1 MIKIIYEDNEKLIVD
16 KKAGQLSQ
24 SGKGMDLDLVSEVL
38 TYRKRKG
45 EDVYAAIINRLDR
58 PVAGLVLFAKT
69 KEAAAK
75 YSKEVQDKGSISK
88 VYEAYV
94 YGKFDCK
101 KETLTDYLIHDKVNN
116 TSSVWDGGVQNSGGA
131 ENFGGVQ
138 NSGDEQNC
146 GYMQNSQDVKNA
158 KSVQNSQIPQEA
170 KESRLEYEVLSY
182 DEATNV
188 SKIAVKLLTGRH
200 HQIRVQ
206 FASRGHVIIG
216 DYKYLD
222 MANEK
227 LGGEAISKETF
238 DELSRKCRIR
248 RNTIALAAVELEL
261 EGKKFRTELK

>member
-24 SGKGMDLDLVSEVL
+24 SGKGMEPDLVSEVL
-38 TYRKRKG
+38 NYRKRKG
-45 EDVYAAIINRLDR
+45 EEVYAAIINRLDR

-116 TSSVWDGGVQNSGGA
+116 TSSVWDGGVQNS
-131 ENFGGVQ
+131 
-138 NSGDEQNC
+138 
-146 GYMQNSQDVKNA
+146 
-158 KSVQNSQIPQEA
+158 QIPQEA

-227 LGGEAISKETF
+227 LGGEAITKETF

-248 RNTIALAAVELEL
+248 CNTIALAAVELEL

>member
-24 SGKGMDLDLVSEVL
+24 SGKGMEPDLVSEVL
-38 TYRKRKG
+38 NYRKRKG
-45 EDVYAAIINRLDR
+45 EEVYAAIINRLDR

-101 KETLTDYLIHDKVNN
+101 KATLTDCLIHDKLNN
-116 TSSVWDGGVQNSGGA
+116 TSSVW
-131 ENFGGVQ
+131 E
-138 NSGDEQNC
+138 GDK
-146 GYMQNSQDVKNA
+146 QDVKE
-158 KSVQNSQIPQEA
+158 IGDA
-170 KESRLEYEVLSY
+170 KEARLDYEVLSY
-182 DEATNV
+182 DEATNLT
-188 SKIAVKLLTGRH
+188 KISVKLYTGRH

-206 FASRGHVIIG
+206 LASRGHAIIG
-216 DYKYLD
+216 DYKYFQ

-238 DELSRKCRIR
+238 DGLVRKCKLR
-248 RNTIALAAVELEL
+248 RNTIALAAVELEVD
-261 EGKKFRTELK
+261 GQKFRTKLK

>member
-24 SGKGMDLDLVSEVL
+24 SGKGMEPDLVSEVL
-38 TYRKRKG
+38 NYRKRKG
-45 EDVYAAIINRLDR
+45 EEVYVAIINRLDR

-101 KETLTDYLIHDKVNN
+101 KATLTDYLIHDKLNN
-116 TSSVWDGGVQNSGGA
+116 TSSVW
-131 ENFGGVQ
+131 E
-138 NSGDEQNC
+138 GDK
-146 GYMQNSQDVKNA
+146 QD
-158 KSVQNSQIPQEA
+158 A
-170 KESRLEYEVLSY
+170 KEIVDAKEARLDYEVLSY
-182 DEATNV
+182 DEATNLT
-188 SKIAVKLLTGRH
+188 KISVKLYTGRH

-206 FASRGHVIIG
+206 LASRGHAIIG
-216 DYKYLD
+216 DYKYFQ

-238 DELSRKCRIR
+238 DGLVRKCKLR
-248 RNTIALAAVELEL
+248 RNTIALAAVELEVD
-261 EGKKFRTELK
+261 GQKFRTELK

>member
-1 MIKIIYEDNEKLIVD
+1 MLKIIYEDNEKLIVD

-45 EDVYAAIINRLDR
+45 EEVYAAIINRLDR

-116 TSSVWDGGVQNSGGA
+116 TSSVWDGGVQNSGGV
-131 ENFGGVQ
+131 ENSEVVQ
-138 NSGDEQNC
+138 NSGDE
-146 GYMQNSQDVKNA
+146 QNSQDVKNA
-158 KSVQNSQIPQEA
+158 KSAQNSQIPQEA

-188 SKIAVKLLTGRH
+188 SKISVKLLTGRH

>member
-1 MIKIIYEDNEKLIVD
+1 MLKIIYEDNEKLIVD

-24 SGKGMDLDLVSEVL
+24 SGKGMEPDLVSEVL
-38 TYRKRKG
+38 NYRKRKG
-45 EDVYAAIINRLDR
+45 EEVYAAIINRLDR
-58 PVAGLVLFAKT
+58 PVAGLVLFAKN

-116 TSSVWDGGVQNSGGA
+116 TSSVWDGGVQNS
-131 ENFGGVQ
+131 
-138 NSGDEQNC
+138 
-146 GYMQNSQDVKNA
+146 
-158 KSVQNSQIPQEA
+158 QIPQEA

-206 FASRGHVIIG
+206 LASRGHAIIG
-216 DYKYLD
+216 DYKYFQ

-238 DELSRKCRIR
+238 DGLVRKCKLR
-248 RNTIALAAVELEL
+248 RNTIALAAVELEVD
-261 EGKKFRTELK
+261 GQKFRTELK

>member
-24 SGKGMDLDLVSEVL
+24 SGKGMEPDLVSEVL
-38 TYRKRKG
+38 NYRKRKG
-45 EDVYAAIINRLDR
+45 EEVYAAIINRLDR

-69 KEAAAK
+69 KESAAK

-101 KETLTDYLIHDKVNN
+101 KATLTDYLIHDKLNN
-116 TSSVWDGGVQNSGGA
+116 TSSVW
-131 ENFGGVQ
+131 E
-138 NSGDEQNC
+138 GDK
-146 GYMQNSQDVKNA
+146 QDVKE
-158 KSVQNSQIPQEA
+158 IGDA
-170 KESRLEYEVLSY
+170 KEARLDYEVLSY
-182 DEATNV
+182 DEATNLT
-188 SKIAVKLLTGRH
+188 KISVKLYTGRH

-206 FASRGHVIIG
+206 LASRGHAIIG
-216 DYKYLD
+216 DYKYFQ

-238 DELSRKCRIR
+238 DGLVRKCKLR
-248 RNTIALAAVELEL
+248 RNTISLAAVELEVD
-261 EGKKFRTELK
+261 GQKFRTELK

>member
-24 SGKGMDLDLVSEVL
+24 SGKGMEPDLVSEVL
-38 TYRKRKG
+38 NYRKRKG
-45 EDVYAAIINRLDR
+45 EEVYAAIINRLDR

-101 KETLTDYLIHDKVNN
+101 KATLTDYLIHDKVNN
-116 TSSVWDGGVQNSGGA
+116 TSSVWDGGVQNSRGA
-131 ENFGGVQ
+131 EN
-138 NSGDEQNC
+138 SG
-146 GYMQNSQDVKNA
+146 YKQNSQDVKNA

-261 EGKKFRTELK
+261 DGRKFRTELK

>member
-24 SGKGMDLDLVSEVL
+24 SGKGMEPDLVSEVL
-38 TYRKRKG
+38 NYRKRKG
-45 EDVYAAIINRLDR
+45 EEVYAAIINRLDR

-101 KETLTDYLIHDKVNN
+101 KATLTDYLIHDKLNN
-116 TSSVWDGGVQNSGGA
+116 TSSVW
-131 ENFGGVQ
+131 E
-138 NSGDEQNC
+138 GDK
-146 GYMQNSQDVKNA
+146 QDAKELGTGKNA
-158 KSVQNSQIPQEA
+158 KGFVDA
-170 KESRLEYEVLSY
+170 KEVRLDYEVLSY
-182 DEATNV
+182 DEATNLT
-188 SKIAVKLLTGRH
+188 KISVKLYTGRH

-206 FASRGHVIIG
+206 LASRGHAIIG
-216 DYKYLD
+216 DYKYFQ

-238 DELSRKCRIR
+238 DGLVRKCKLR
-248 RNTIALAAVELEL
+248 RNTIALAAVELEVD
-261 EGKKFRTELK
+261 GQKFRTELK

>member
-1 MIKIIYEDNEKLIVD
+1 MLKIIYEDNEKLIVD

-116 TSSVWDGGVQNSGGA
+116 TSSVWDGGVQNSG
-131 ENFGGVQ
+131 
-138 NSGDEQNC
+138 DE
-146 GYMQNSQDVKNA
+146 QNSQDVKNA
-158 KSVQNSQIPQEA
+158 KSAQNSQIPQEA

-222 MANEK
+222 ISNEK

>member
-24 SGKGMDLDLVSEVL
+24 SGKGMEPDLVSEVL
-38 TYRKRKG
+38 NYRKRKG
-45 EDVYAAIINRLDR
+45 EEVYAAIINRLDR

-101 KETLTDYLIHDKVNN
+101 KETLIDYLIHDKVNN
-116 TSSVWDGGVQNSGGA
+116 TSSVWDGGVQNFGGA
-131 ENFGGVQ
+131 EN
-138 NSGDEQNC
+138 SGDE
-146 GYMQNSQDVKNA
+146 QNSQDVKNA
-158 KSVQNSQIPQEA
+158 KSAQNPQIPQEA

-188 SKIAVKLLTGRH
+188 SKISVKLLTGRH

-227 LGGEAISKETF
+227 LGDEAISKETF

>member
-24 SGKGMDLDLVSEVL
+24 SGKGMEPDLVSEVL
-38 TYRKRKG
+38 NYRKRKG
-45 EDVYAAIINRLDR
+45 EEVYVAIINRLDR

-101 KETLTDYLIHDKVNN
+101 KETLTDYLIHDKLNN
-116 TSSVWDGGVQNSGGA
+116 TSSVW
-131 ENFGGVQ
+131 E
-138 NSGDEQNC
+138 GDK
-146 GYMQNSQDVKNA
+146 QD
-158 KSVQNSQIPQEA
+158 A
-170 KESRLEYEVLSY
+170 KEIGDAKEARLDYEVLSY
-182 DEATNV
+182 DEATNLT
-188 SKIAVKLLTGRH
+188 KISVKLYTGRH

-206 FASRGHVIIG
+206 LASRGHAIIG
-216 DYKYLD
+216 DYKYFQ

-238 DELSRKCRIR
+238 DGLVRKCKLR
-248 RNTIALAAVELEL
+248 RNTIALAAVELEVD
-261 EGKKFRTELK
+261 GQKFRTELK

>member
-24 SGKGMDLDLVSEVL
+24 SGKGMEPDLVSEVL
-38 TYRKRKG
+38 NYRKRKG
-45 EDVYAAIINRLDR
+45 EEVYAAIINRLDR

-101 KETLTDYLIHDKVNN
+101 KATLTDYLIHDKLNN
-116 TSSVWDGGVQNSGGA
+116 TSSVW
-131 ENFGGVQ
+131 E
-138 NSGDEQNC
+138 GDK
-146 GYMQNSQDVKNA
+146 QD
-158 KSVQNSQIPQEA
+158 A
-170 KESRLEYEVLSY
+170 KEIGDAKEARLDYEVLSY
-182 DEATNV
+182 DEATNLT
-188 SKIAVKLLTGRH
+188 KISVKLYTGRH

-206 FASRGHVIIG
+206 LASRGHVIIG

-248 RNTIALAAVELEL
+248 RNTIALAAVELEVD
-261 EGKKFRTELK
+261 GQKFRTELK

>member
-24 SGKGMDLDLVSEVL
+24 SGKGMEPDLVSEVL
-38 TYRKRKG
+38 NYRKRKG
-45 EDVYAAIINRLDR
+45 EEVYAAIINRLDR

-94 YGKFDCK
+94 YGEFDCK
-101 KETLTDYLIHDKVNN
+101 KATLTDYLIHDKLNN
-116 TSSVWDGGVQNSGGA
+116 KSSVW
-131 ENFGGVQ
+131 E
-138 NSGDEQNC
+138 GDK
-146 GYMQNSQDVKNA
+146 QD
-158 KSVQNSQIPQEA
+158 A
-170 KESRLEYEVLSY
+170 KEIGDAKEARLDYEVLSY
-182 DEATNV
+182 DEATNLT
-188 SKIAVKLLTGRH
+188 KISVKLYTGRH

-206 FASRGHVIIG
+206 LASRGHAIIG
-216 DYKYLD
+216 DYKYFQ

-238 DELSRKCRIR
+238 DGLVRKCKLR
-248 RNTIALAAVELEL
+248 RNTIALAAVELEVD
-261 EGKKFRTELK
+261 GQKFRTELK

>member
-24 SGKGMDLDLVSEVL
+24 SGKGMEPDLVSEVL
-38 TYRKRKG
+38 NYRKRKG
-45 EDVYAAIINRLDR
+45 EEVYAAIINRLDR

-101 KETLTDYLIHDKVNN
+101 KATLTDYLIHDKLNN
-116 TSSVWDGGVQNSGGA
+116 TSSVW
-131 ENFGGVQ
+131 E
-138 NSGDEQNC
+138 GDK
-146 GYMQNSQDVKNA
+146 QD
-158 KSVQNSQIPQEA
+158 A
-170 KESRLEYEVLSY
+170 KEIGDAKEARLDYEVLSY
-182 DEATNV
+182 DEATNLT
-188 SKIAVKLLTGRH
+188 KISVKLYTGRH

-206 FASRGHVIIG
+206 LASRGHAIIG
-216 DYKYLD
+216 DYKYFQ

-238 DELSRKCRIR
+238 DGFVRKCKLR
-248 RNTIALAAVELEL
+248 RNTIALAAVELEVD
-261 EGKKFRTELK
+261 GQKFRTELK

>member
-24 SGKGMDLDLVSEVL
+24 SGKGMEPDLVSEVL
-38 TYRKRKG
+38 NYRKRKG
-45 EDVYAAIINRLDR
+45 EEVYAAIINRLDR

-94 YGKFDCK
+94 YGKLDCK
-101 KETLTDYLIHDKVNN
+101 KATLTDYLIHDKLNN
-116 TSSVWDGGVQNSGGA
+116 TSSVW
-131 ENFGGVQ
+131 E
-138 NSGDEQNC
+138 GDA
-146 GYMQNSQDVKNA
+146 QDAKKLGTAKGLGTGKNA
-158 KSVQNSQIPQEA
+158 KGFGDA
-170 KESRLEYEVLSY
+170 KEARLDYEVLSY
-182 DEATNV
+182 DEATNLT
-188 SKIAVKLLTGRH
+188 KISVKLYTGRH

-206 FASRGHVIIG
+206 LASRGHAIIG
-216 DYKYLD
+216 DYKYFQ

-238 DELSRKCRIR
+238 DGLVRKCKLR
-248 RNTIALAAVELEL
+248 RNTIALAAVELEVD
-261 EGKKFRTELK
+261 GQKFRTELKQWGKGTFS

>member
-1 MIKIIYEDNEKLIVD
+1 MLKIIYEDNEKLIVD

-45 EDVYAAIINRLDR
+45 EEVYAAIINRLDR

-116 TSSVWDGGVQNSGGA
+116 TSSVWDGGVQNSGGV
-131 ENFGGVQ
+131 ENSEVVQ
-138 NSGDEQNC
+138 NSGDE
-146 GYMQNSQDVKNA
+146 
-158 KSVQNSQIPQEA
+158 QNSQIPQEA

-188 SKIAVKLLTGRH
+188 SKISVKLLTGRH

>member
-24 SGKGMDLDLVSEVL
+24 SGKGMEPDLVSEVL
-38 TYRKRKG
+38 NYRKRKG
-45 EDVYAAIINRLDR
+45 EEVYAAIINRLDR

-101 KETLTDYLIHDKVNN
+101 KATLTDYLIHDKVNN
-116 TSSVWDGGVQNSGGA
+116 TSSVWDGG
-131 ENFGGVQ
+131 
-138 NSGDEQNC
+138 
-146 GYMQNSQDVKNA
+146 
-158 KSVQNSQIPQEA
+158 VQNSQIPQEA

-222 MANEK
+222 MSNEK
-227 LGGEAISKETF
+227 LGGKAISKETF
-238 DELSRKCRIR
+238 DELSRKCKLR

>member
-24 SGKGMDLDLVSEVL
+24 SGKGMEPDLVSEVL
-38 TYRKRKG
+38 NYRKRKG
-45 EDVYAAIINRLDR
+45 EEVYAAIINRLDR

-101 KETLTDYLIHDKVNN
+101 KATLTDYLIHDKLNN
-116 TSSVWDGGVQNSGGA
+116 TSSVW
-131 ENFGGVQ
+131 E
-138 NSGDEQNC
+138 GDK
-146 GYMQNSQDVKNA
+146 QDDKE
-158 KSVQNSQIPQEA
+158 IGDA
-170 KESRLEYEVLSY
+170 KEARLDYEVLSY
-182 DEATNV
+182 DEATNLT
-188 SKIAVKLLTGRH
+188 KISVKLYTGRH

-206 FASRGHVIIG
+206 LASRGHAIIG
-216 DYKYLD
+216 DYKYFQ

-238 DELSRKCRIR
+238 DGLVRKCKLR
-248 RNTIALAAVELEL
+248 RNTIALAAVELEVD
-261 EGKKFRTELK
+261 GQKFRTELK

>member
-24 SGKGMDLDLVSEVL
+24 SGKGMELDLVSEVL
-38 TYRKRKG
+38 NYRKRKG
-45 EDVYAAIINRLDR
+45 EEVYAAIINRLDR

-131 ENFGGVQ
+131 EN
-138 NSGDEQNC
+138 SGDEQN
-146 GYMQNSQDVKNA
+146 SQDMKNA

-188 SKIAVKLLTGRH
+188 SKISVKLYTGRH

-261 EGKKFRTELK
+261 DGRKFRTELK

>member
-24 SGKGMDLDLVSEVL
+24 SGKGMEPDLVSEVL
-38 TYRKRKG
+38 NYRKRKG
-45 EDVYAAIINRLDR
+45 EEVYAAIINRLDR

-94 YGKFDCK
+94 YGIFDCK
-101 KETLTDYLIHDKVNN
+101 KATLTDYLIHDKLNN
-116 TSSVWDGGVQNSGGA
+116 TSSVW
-131 ENFGGVQ
+131 E
-138 NSGDEQNC
+138 GDK
-146 GYMQNSQDVKNA
+146 QD
-158 KSVQNSQIPQEA
+158 A
-170 KESRLEYEVLSY
+170 KEIGDAKEARLDYEVLSY
-182 DEATNV
+182 DEATNLT
-188 SKIAVKLLTGRH
+188 KISVKLYTGRH

>member
-24 SGKGMDLDLVSEVL
+24 SGKGMEPDLVSEVL
-38 TYRKRKG
+38 NYRKRKG
-45 EDVYAAIINRLDR
+45 EEVYAAIINRLDR

-116 TSSVWDGGVQNSGGA
+116 TSSVWDGGVQNS
-131 ENFGGVQ
+131 
-138 NSGDEQNC
+138 
-146 GYMQNSQDVKNA
+146 
-158 KSVQNSQIPQEA
+158 QIPQEA

-227 LGGEAISKETF
+227 LGVEAISKETF

>member
-1 MIKIIYEDNEKLIVD
+1 MLKIIYEDNEKLIVD

-24 SGKGMDLDLVSEVL
+24 SGKGMDLDLMSEVL

-116 TSSVWDGGVQNSGGA
+116 TSSVWDGGVQNSQ
-131 ENFGGVQ
+131 E
-138 NSGDEQNC
+138 
-146 GYMQNSQDVKNA
+146 VKNA
-158 KSVQNSQIPQEA
+158 KSAQNSQIPQEA

-188 SKIAVKLLTGRH
+188 SKISVKLLTGRH

-238 DELSRKCRIR
+238 DDLSRKCRIR

>member
-24 SGKGMDLDLVSEVL
+24 SGKGMEPDLVSEVL
-38 TYRKRKG
+38 NYRKRKG
-45 EDVYAAIINRLDR
+45 EEVYAAIINRLDR

-101 KETLTDYLIHDKVNN
+101 KATLTDYLIHDKLNN
-116 TSSVWDGGVQNSGGA
+116 TSSVW
-131 ENFGGVQ
+131 E
-138 NSGDEQNC
+138 GDK
-146 GYMQNSQDVKNA
+146 QD
-158 KSVQNSQIPQEA
+158 A
-170 KESRLEYEVLSY
+170 KEIGDAKEARLDYEVLSY
-182 DEATNV
+182 DEATNLT
-188 SKIAVKLLTGRH
+188 KISVKLYTGRH

-206 FASRGHVIIG
+206 LASRGHAIIG
-216 DYKYLD
+216 DYKYFQ

-238 DELSRKCRIR
+238 DELSRKCKLR